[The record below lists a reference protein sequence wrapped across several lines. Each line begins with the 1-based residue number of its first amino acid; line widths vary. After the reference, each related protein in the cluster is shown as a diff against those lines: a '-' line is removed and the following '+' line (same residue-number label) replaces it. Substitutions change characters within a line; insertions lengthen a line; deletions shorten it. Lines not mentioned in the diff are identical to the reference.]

1 MLCYSQLII
10 NQMEKSEM
18 LWIASKYNGKGYSQE
33 QMRDGDDCYE
43 LKGEEGRAIKDQI
56 GEYMEE
62 IEDIGRIAFYEKYK
76 EYKLY

>member
-1 MLCYSQLII
+1 
-10 NQMEKSEM
+10 
-18 LWIASKYNGKGYSQE
+18 
-33 QMRDGDDCYE
+33 MRDGDDCYE

-56 GEYMEE
+56 SEYMEE